1 MDRSLNLLDEALGLD
16 NGDSNPSE
24 TRLLLLIEDCVETS
38 AYFVL
43 HHLIK
48 RSLSPHSSA
57 LVGCNLV
64 VQRDNKR
71 FLFLDMLTL
80 ECPGEPQGCNLVVQ
94 RDNKRFLFLDML
106 TLECPGEP
114 QKAVEVSVLT
124 GGTRSITIMIDDI
137 SLMEVAANGSSNH
150 VLDFLHYCQ
159 TLTTEFGCS
168 LVFLNHKDIY
178 SSMERPT
185 LILQMEY
192 LAEVIIRAEP
202 LATGLAADVHGQ
214 SQRNSNNVKMGK
226 NRRGGS
232 SVSGY
237 RKDEYNWRY
246 DRMNLQMI
254 VVIDEEDDGEEA
266 DLELK
271 SLIGEGNGSGG
282 DEVGV
287 RKRTLARKLG
297 DDFDQVVTENGL
309 GKRKASPVKNLSDGS
324 EMAVSQIQS

>member
-57 LVGCNLV
+57 LVVFVAFAQPFSHYDRILRKMGCNLV

-80 ECPGEPQGCNLVVQ
+80 ECPDGDGEKTCKGGL
-94 RDNKRFLFLDML
+94 LDL
-106 TLECPGEP
+106 YGKI

-124 GGTRSITIMIDDI
+124 GGTRRITIMIDDI

-214 SQRNSNNVKMGK
+214 LTV
-226 NRRGGS
+226 
-232 SVSGY
+232 
-237 RKDEYNWRY
+237 
-246 DRMNLQMI
+246 MNKGI
-254 VVIDEEDDGEEA
+254 CDGP
-266 DLELK
+266 
-271 SLIGEGNGSGG
+271 
-282 DEVGV
+282 
-287 RKRTLARKLG
+287 RTLQTKMCNFHFRIK
-297 DDFDQVVTENGL
+297 ENCVEYFY
-309 GKRKASPVKNLSDGS
+309 PGS
-324 EMAVSQIQS
+324 RT